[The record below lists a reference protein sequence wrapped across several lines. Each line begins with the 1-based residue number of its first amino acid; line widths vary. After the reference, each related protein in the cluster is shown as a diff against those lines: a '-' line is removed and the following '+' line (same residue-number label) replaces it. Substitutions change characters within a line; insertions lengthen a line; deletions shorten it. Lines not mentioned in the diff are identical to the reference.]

1 MKNFFWLYVVVASI
15 TTVLGVLAGI
25 IPGLS
30 QPLLALAGLKWA
42 FFFMLS
48 YATFCLSGFNIYWA
62 IAFAFEVIL
71 SFGSYFSDY
80 KTVFFFSVF
89 GLVAAQKRFSGRAYF
104 GMTVFAAS
112 LLTMSVIWTSIKSDY
127 RHFASGGQAAQ
138 VVTVGFDQ
146 RMAKLGELVSN
157 LDGAAMRVGLDQ
169 LVRRVAYLEFFAQV
183 INNVPSRI
191 PHEGGAIWWDAIVRP
206 FTPRLFFPEKSQ
218 IDDSVR
224 TSAYTGFHHAGA
236 EAGVSISIGYMGES
250 YIDFGAIGML
260 PVIAAYGY
268 FLGRIYRYFA
278 TSDGLLGMSFA
289 TAIIY
294 GAAPFETSITKAFG
308 GIIVKLVVS
317 WLLIRIVIPKYARW
331 AIR

>member
-1 MKNFFWLYVVVASI
+1 MVLPISIGLLMLAAIGSNSMLALAATAVLLIGTSLQWRPGESPILLFVFLYQWLQISVGIFYASWFGWDINEFAKLPGDVQTAAILSLSGLAVLSCGMRWGSGAHRPHAKIVRLTDQRQPVKNFFWLYVVVASI

-89 GLVAAQKRFSGRAYF
+89 GLVAAQKRFSGRANF

-157 LDGAAMRVGLDQ
+157 LDGAAMRVGL
-169 LVRRVAYLEFFAQV
+169 
-183 INNVPSRI
+183 
-191 PHEGGAIWWDAIVRP
+191 
-206 FTPRLFFPEKSQ
+206 
-218 IDDSVR
+218 
-224 TSAYTGFHHAGA
+224 
-236 EAGVSISIGYMGES
+236 
-250 YIDFGAIGML
+250 
-260 PVIAAYGY
+260 
-268 FLGRIYRYFA
+268 
-278 TSDGLLGMSFA
+278 
-289 TAIIY
+289 
-294 GAAPFETSITKAFG
+294 
-308 GIIVKLVVS
+308 
-317 WLLIRIVIPKYARW
+317 
-331 AIR
+331 